1 MYYSRGLLN
10 KLDRKY
16 GKFAPKNLMLILVG
30 AMAIVWLMDL
40 LLIRRIGVSLHYT
53 LMFDRAA
60 IFEGEV
66 WRIFTFLFLPP
77 GSSLAFTLLALFFYY
92 SIGSELEA
100 QWGSFGFSAF
110 YLLGAIGAIIS
121 GFITGYADNT
131 YLNLTLFLA
140 YAILF
145 PRSEFRIF
153 FLIPVEARWLALADG
168 ILLAILFFTGSWSA
182 KLGLVFA
189 LINLVIFFAQN
200 LKDYCIT
207 LYRRWKWNQNFRK

>member
-1 MYYSRGLLN
+1 MYYRQGLLN
-10 KLDRKY
+10 KLERKY
-16 GKFAPKNLMLILVG
+16 GKFAVKNLMLVLVG

-77 GSSLAFTLLALFFYY
+77 RASLAFAILMLYFYY
-92 SIGSELEA
+92 SIGSSLEA
-100 QWGSFGFSAF
+100 QWGSFGFTAF
-110 YLLGAIGAIIS
+110 YLLGAVGAIIS

-153 FLIPVEARWLALADG
+153 FLIPVEAKWLALADG
-168 ILLAILFFTGSWSA
+168 VLLLWMFFTGSWSA
-182 KLGLVFA
+182 KLGLIFA
-189 LINLVIFFAQN
+189 LINLIIFFAPH

-207 LYRRWKWNQNFRK
+207 LYRRWKWNQNFKK